1 MLLKWKASARTWEG
15 IYNISKSMILCRKIV
30 LKVVL
35 NRIVN
40 PPDTGYLPDTRF
52 PDGYPVDIRYS
63 PSTYGQHFLVDT
75 RCNFI
80 LLSSSGFINMFM
92 MKYDN
97 SENNHCS
104 NHTWFPGQVGWFKF
118 NALKF
123 IISQI
128 FFIDLI
134 SIYVIMYTKVFSN
147 NCASLNW
154 TSCRSQRKCY
164 VD

>member
-1 MLLKWKASARTWEG
+1 MLLKWKASAKTWEG
-15 IYNISKSMILCRKIV
+15 IYNISKSMILYRKVV

-40 PPDTGYLPDTRF
+40 LPDTGYLPDTR
-52 PDGYPVDIRYS
+52 YPVDIRYS
-63 PSTYGQHFLVDT
+63 PSTYGQRFLVDT

-80 LLSSSGFINMFM
+80 LISSSGFINMFM

-104 NHTWFPGQVGWFKF
+104 NHTWFPGQVGRFKF

-128 FFIDLI
+128 FLLI
-134 SIYVIMYTKVFSN
+134 
-147 NCASLNW
+147 L
-154 TSCRSQRKCY
+154 SQY
-164 VD
+164 M